1 LKAFVLK
8 QSSGQLQTPNWMQ
21 LVYRLLFLAFI
32 ITFIS
37 ITVHAQENT
46 KDTSITS
53 IDADLVNLFNQKV
66 PRKYKIAA
74 IKVIGNHFFD
84 ENLLVSVSTLNVGD
98 EVTIPGGDNFS
109 KAITK
114 LWGQNYFS
122 NIAINITKL
131 EGKNITVEIAVTE
144 RPRLAKYSFIGVSKG
159 DADDLKTKSGLIVG
173 RVVTE
178 NMKRSAIDAINKFYA
193 EKGYQDVKTK
203 IEEQKDKTL
212 QNSLSIVFN
221 IDKGA
226 KTRIN
231 NISIDGNTI
240 DEAKLKGK
248 LKDTKEQSRLTLYP
262 PDNSGGFI
270 TPKHYT
276 FDDYLNDHGYLTFS
290 YTKKLLDPYVRLK
303 FFTSAKFNEKK
314 YADDKEKLIDY
325 YNSLGYRDAAIVKDK
340 VFKNSKGSFNIDIK
354 VSEGHKYYF
363 GNIVWRGN
371 TKYNDSL
378 LTVVLGIQKGDIYN
392 AELLNKRLGKGAP
405 EGTDISTLYQD
416 EGYLFFRTD
425 PVEVAVYNDTIDYEI
440 RIVEGPQAT
449 IKNIRISG
457 NEKTKEYIVRREL
470 RTVPGDKFSKT
481 NLIRSQREI
490 AQLNFFNPEKIG
502 INPVPN
508 PDDGTVD
515 INYSVEEKS
524 SDQLEL
530 SAGWG
535 GNIGLTGTLGVTFN
549 NFSTKNLF
557 HKKAWDPL
565 PMGDGEKLSIRV
577 QSNGRAF
584 RSYNFSFTEPWV
596 GGKKRNTLSFSLFD
610 TKFSNSYNP
619 VTGTYSN
626 TSESYIR
633 TTGGGINFGKQ
644 LTWPDDYFSAS
655 LGLNLSRYKLSNYYI
670 DRVNLPGYDNGD
682 SYNLNFKA
690 AIERNSIN
698 QPQFPSSGSN
708 LLLSLALT
716 PPYSSIWK
724 GTANQSNP
732 YQWIEYYKWRFNG
745 EWYVPLSKPTG
756 ADRNQMFV
764 LKAAAKYGF
773 LGRYNSSL
781 KISPFER
788 FQVGDAGLANQ
799 SALLGYEI
807 ISQRGYPVYQ
817 SSNPSINPEQSG
829 ASEYFTIFNKYSLE
843 VRYPLSL
850 SASSTIY
857 ALTFFEAAN
866 GWYSVQDY
874 NPFQLRRSVGVGMR
888 FFLPMFGL
896 LGFDYG
902 IGLDRMTPGG
912 SLKDAARFTFMLGY
926 EPE

>member
-1 LKAFVLK
+1 MKALVLK

-32 ITFIS
+32 ITIFS
-37 ITVHAQENT
+37 INVRAQENT

-53 IDADLVNLFNQKV
+53 IDADLMNLFSQKV
-66 PRKYKIAA
+66 PKKYKIAA
-74 IKVIGNHFFD
+74 IKVVGNHFFD

-122 NIAINITKL
+122 NIAINIIKL
-131 EGKNITVEIAVTE
+131 EGKNITVEISVTE
-144 RPRLAKYSFIGVSKG
+144 RPRLAKYSFVGVSKG
-159 DADDLKTKSGLIVG
+159 DADDLKTKSGLVVG

-178 NMKRSAIDAINKFYA
+178 NMKRSAVDAINKFYA

-203 IEEQKDKTL
+203 IEEQKDKSL

-231 NISIDGNTI
+231 NINFEGNTI
-240 DEAKLKGK
+240 EESKLKSK

-270 TPKHYT
+270 SPKHYT
-276 FDDYLNDHGYLTFS
+276 FDDYLKDHGYLTYT

-314 YADDKEKLIDY
+314 YADDKDKLIDY
-325 YNSLGYRDAAIVKDK
+325 YNSLGYRDAAIAKDK

-378 LTVVLGIQKGDIYN
+378 LTAVLGIQKGDIYN
-392 AELLNKRLGKGAP
+392 ADLLNKRLGKGAP

-490 AQLNFFNPEKIG
+490 AQLNFFNAEKIG
-502 INPVPN
+502 INPIPN

-515 INYSVEEKS
+515 INYTVEEKS

-565 PMGDGEKLSIRV
+565 PMGDGEKLSMRI

-626 TSESYIR
+626 SSGSYIQ

-655 LGLNLSRYKLSNYYI
+655 LGLNLSRYHLRNYYI

-690 AIERNSIN
+690 AIERNSIDN
-698 QPQFPSSGSN
+698 PQFPRSGSN

-724 GTANQSNP
+724 GTSNQSNP

-817 SSNPSINPEQSG
+817 NSNPSINPEQSG

-902 IGLDRMTPGG
+902 IGFDRVTPGG
-912 SLKDAARFTFMLGY
+912 NLKDASRFTFMLGY

>member
-1 LKAFVLK
+1 MKARVFK

-32 ITFIS
+32 ITSFS
-37 ITVHAQENT
+37 IHVRAQENS

-53 IDADLVNLFNQKV
+53 IDADLLNLFTQKV
-66 PRKYKIAA
+66 PKKYKLAA
-74 IKVIGNHFFD
+74 IKVVGNHFFD

-131 EGKNITVEIAVTE
+131 EGKNITVEIVVTE
-144 RPRLAKYSFIGVSKG
+144 RPRLAKYNFIGVSKG
-159 DADDLKTKSGLIVG
+159 DADDLKAKSGLVVG

-193 EKGYQDVKTK
+193 EKGYQAVKTK

-221 IDKGA
+221 IEKGA

-231 NISIDGNTI
+231 NISFDGNTI
-240 DEAKLKGK
+240 DDAKLKSK
-248 LKDTKEQSRLTLYP
+248 LKDTKEQSRFTLYP

-276 FDDYLNDHGYLTFS
+276 FDQYLTEHGYLTFT

-314 YADDKEKLIDY
+314 YNDDKEKLIDY
-325 YNSLGYRDAAIVKDK
+325 YNSLGYRDATIVKDK

-354 VSEGHKYYF
+354 INEGHKYYF

-392 AELLNKRLGKGAP
+392 AELLNKKLGKGAP

-502 INPVPN
+502 INPIPN
-508 PDDGTVD
+508 PEDGTVD

-565 PMGDGEKLSIRV
+565 PMGDGEKLSVRI

-596 GGKKRNTLSFSLFD
+596 GGRKRNTLSFSLFD

-626 TSESYIR
+626 NSDSYIR

-724 GTANQSNP
+724 GTTSQSNP

-773 LGRYNSSL
+773 LGRYNTSL

-817 SSNPSINPEQSG
+817 NSNPSINPEQSG

-866 GWYSVQDY
+866 GWYNVQDY

-902 IGLDRMTPGG
+902 IGLDRVTPGG
-912 SLKDAARFTFMLGY
+912 TLKDASRFTFMLGY

>member
-1 LKAFVLK
+1 MKALVLK

-32 ITFIS
+32 ITIFS
-37 ITVHAQENT
+37 INVRAQENT

-53 IDADLVNLFNQKV
+53 IDADLMNLFSQKV
-66 PRKYKIAA
+66 PKKYKIAA
-74 IKVIGNHFFD
+74 IKVVGNHFFD

-122 NIAINITKL
+122 NIAINIIKL
-131 EGKNITVEIAVTE
+131 EGKNITVEISVTE
-144 RPRLAKYSFIGVSKG
+144 RPRLAKYSFVGVSKG
-159 DADDLKTKSGLIVG
+159 DADDLKTKSGLVVG

-178 NMKRSAIDAINKFYA
+178 NMKRSAVDAINKFYA

-203 IEEQKDKTL
+203 IEEQKDKSL

-231 NISIDGNTI
+231 NINFEGNTI
-240 DEAKLKGK
+240 EESKLKSK

-270 TPKHYT
+270 SPKHYT
-276 FDDYLNDHGYLTFS
+276 FDDYLKDHGYLTYT

-314 YADDKEKLIDY
+314 YADDKDKLIDY
-325 YNSLGYRDAAIVKDK
+325 YNSLGYRDAAIAKDK

-378 LTVVLGIQKGDIYN
+378 LTAVLGIQKGDIYN
-392 AELLNKRLGKGAP
+392 ADLLNKRLGKGAP

-490 AQLNFFNPEKIG
+490 AQLNFFNAEKIG
-502 INPVPN
+502 INPIPN

-515 INYSVEEKS
+515 INYTVEEKS

-557 HKKAWDPL
+557 HKKAWDFQTPACTFAAVSD
-565 PMGDGEKLSIRV
+565 DGGAGRQLFHGHHASAGAAGRV
-577 QSNGRAF
+577 
-584 RSYNFSFTEPWV
+584 
-596 GGKKRNTLSFSLFD
+596 
-610 TKFSNSYNP
+610 
-619 VTGTYSN
+619 
-626 TSESYIR
+626 
-633 TTGGGINFGKQ
+633 
-644 LTWPDDYFSAS
+644 
-655 LGLNLSRYKLSNYYI
+655 
-670 DRVNLPGYDNGD
+670 
-682 SYNLNFKA
+682 
-690 AIERNSIN
+690 
-698 QPQFPSSGSN
+698 
-708 LLLSLALT
+708 
-716 PPYSSIWK
+716 
-724 GTANQSNP
+724 
-732 YQWIEYYKWRFNG
+732 
-745 EWYVPLSKPTG
+745 
-756 ADRNQMFV
+756 
-764 LKAAAKYGF
+764 
-773 LGRYNSSL
+773 
-781 KISPFER
+781 
-788 FQVGDAGLANQ
+788 
-799 SALLGYEI
+799 
-807 ISQRGYPVYQ
+807 
-817 SSNPSINPEQSG
+817 
-829 ASEYFTIFNKYSLE
+829 
-843 VRYPLSL
+843 
-850 SASSTIY
+850 
-857 ALTFFEAAN
+857 
-866 GWYSVQDY
+866 GW
-874 NPFQLRRSVGVGMR
+874 
-888 FFLPMFGL
+888 
-896 LGFDYG
+896 
-902 IGLDRMTPGG
+902 
-912 SLKDAARFTFMLGY
+912 A
-926 EPE
+926 